1 MAAKSVVE
9 IDVQDE
15 KFQAFWKNS
24 MNTRRRSKNFRSNG
38 EARRRGSVIQPSRRK
53 RCWAARRR

>member
-15 KFQAFWKNS
+15 KFQAFLEKFNEYQKALEELPEQW
-24 MNTRRRSKNFRSNG
+24 RG
-38 EARRRGSVIQPSRRK
+38 AAQGSVIQPSRRK

>member
-15 KFQAFWKNS
+15 ISGVLEKFNEYQKALEELPEQW
-24 MNTRRRSKNFRSNG
+24 
-38 EARRRGSVIQPSRRK
+38 RGAAQGIGDSAKQTE